1 MYSPFFR
8 SVIFPALELYSGTN
22 IQQHL
27 AELKKSQWWT
37 KTQIEELQNKKLQ
50 ALVHHAYENVPYYHR
65 IFTQKGI
72 TPDDIK
78 TKNDLK
84 KIPVLTKDQIRK
96 NLPDLLAKNI
106 PESRRIE
113 IHSSGSTGEP
123 VKYYIDNNSYSADW
137 AQTFR
142 GWGWAGFQI
151 GDPYVKLSLNPR
163 KSYRK
168 KIQDLF
174 LNCRYVYAAGF
185 TEQVIKAEIE
195 KIHRFNPKL
204 IRDYSSHLYTLARLM
219 EKSNIQ
225 YNGAVVVTTGD
236 MLYPHYR
243 ELIEK
248 QFQCKIFDGYGGES
262 TPIAF
267 ECEEHNGYHLCD
279 EDVIVEFLADN
290 ENVAPGELGGIVF
303 TNLENYAMPFIRYT
317 IGDVGTYSDE
327 ACPCGRGLSLMKSIE
342 GRDSDIVRTP
352 SGDFIVVHF
361 FTILFEYMEGVDQFQ
376 VTQERIDHLTVK
388 IVKNQYFSD
397 TDLNHIQNEIQK
409 RVGADVDIEINFVNE
424 IPLSGRSGKRRFVIS
439 KIPISL

>member
-1 MYSPFFR
+1 MYSSVFR
-8 SVIFPALELYSGTN
+8 SLIFPALELYSGTN

-27 AELKKSQWWT
+27 VELGKSQWWS
-37 KTQIEELQNKKLQ
+37 KTQIEELQTKKLR
-50 ALVHHAYENVPYYHR
+50 ALVRHAYDNVPYYHR
-65 IFTQKGI
+65 IFSKQGV

-84 KIPVLTKDQIRK
+84 KIPMLMKDDIRK
-96 NLPDLLAKNI
+96 NLQDLLAKNI
-106 PESRRIE
+106 PKSKRIE

-123 VKYYIDNNSYSADW
+123 VKYYIDNKSYSADW

-142 GWGWAGFQI
+142 GWSWAGFQI

-168 KIQDLF
+168 KIQDTF
-174 LNCRYVYAAGF
+174 LNCRYVYAAGI
-185 TEQVIKAEIE
+185 TDQVIKVEIE
-195 KIHRFNPKL
+195 KIQRFNPKL
-204 IRDYSSHLYTLARLM
+204 IRDYSSHLYTLAKLM
-219 EKSNIQ
+219 EKSNIH
-225 YNGAVVVTTGD
+225 YKGAAIVTTGD

-279 EDVIVEFLADN
+279 EDVIVELLADN

-303 TNLENYAMPFIRYT
+303 TNLENYAMPFIRYN
-317 IGDVGTYSDE
+317 IGDVGTYADE

-342 GRDSDIVRTP
+342 GRDSDIIRTP

-376 VTQERIDHLTVK
+376 VMQERIDHLTVK
-388 IVKNQYFSD
+388 IMKNQYFTD
-397 TDLNHIQNEIQK
+397 TDLIHIQNEIQK
-409 RVGADVDIEINFVNE
+409 RVGADVDIEIHFVNE

-439 KIPISL
+439 KVPISL